1 MPIKD
6 LAEKTTSQGA
16 AIAVWHEDEEDT
28 IVVQYEFVHLSF
40 YKPEFKAFVE
50 TLNEAMDKLPR

>member
-1 MPIKD
+1 MAMKD
-6 LAEKTTSQGA
+6 LAEKTTNQGA

-50 TLNEAMDKLPR
+50 TLNEAAAKLA